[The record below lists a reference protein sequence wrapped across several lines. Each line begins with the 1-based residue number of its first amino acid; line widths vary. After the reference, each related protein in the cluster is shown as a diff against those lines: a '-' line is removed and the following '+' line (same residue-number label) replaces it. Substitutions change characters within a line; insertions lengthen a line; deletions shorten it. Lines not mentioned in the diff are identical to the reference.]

1 MPNSANIVNT
11 EHTRD
16 SINGQFPAPCL
27 MTASTAG
34 LSTVRALS
42 YLTNK
47 VKYPDHVFINAAKI
61 YQNSH
66 RRKPPDRIVVK
77 YGSSLEHSSMDFHD
91 EKSQRWSYELAFSAL
106 KYQDLLENIMVDSGF
121 YHSLPLPDELTS
133 LVVVMLYDFQD
144 RKFLPRYAYPDEEI
158 NEEVREVEKLLYSY
172 KTKLAASLARNRIK
186 YAAASIEYILPDNV
200 RKQEE
205 RASLLPLY
213 AWINTVRTSLT
224 DVFNTL
230 KRRGFIEVKS
240 PSEFDGYNYCMD
252 NQCQNVILFPPHLK
266 EELINMELCIDYN
279 LVLQDKS
286 HSLAVQTV
294 RALLITDSDI
304 IVANPCPGL
313 TLTHLSILTNESIC
327 TIFACGMKSEIKKK
341 ELEIL
346 FSKMDC
352 KNIKLLQEA
361 FTEIDPADKMLQ
373 KAKVILLQ
381 PQCSGSGIND
391 PVSFILNEQGDTTLL
406 QNFSEGSMPTNKLH
420 DLANQQLLELNHAM
434 KFGKVQGIVYSTS
447 SIYEEENDHVV
458 NKALELSKGNI
469 KGQPYRLGLPVVP
482 LQSSSDILPV
492 AETFVRIEPSETT
505 NGCFLA
511 ILSRER
517 DPAEI
522 VTAKDVLARAASKG
536 ILDGIGSPS
545 KRGEKK
551 RKGKGN
557 VSKAATKPGSATQPS
572 IAEFLN
578 RETESFTYNALSKQ
592 DPAIVLNPMAG
603 IHFKKPSKP
612 VPAAMRNTSSF
623 NVPRTSLRQTT
634 AVKLRAEDKMT
645 VLRPMQILLPPVSMP
660 AYSQPTVAKLRSP
673 IHCYQRW
680 YPGSRSNS
688 QKTPT
693 PTMSIVGKSKETV
706 PMNVLK
712 HPNPWH

>member
-352 KNIKLLQEA
+352 KN
-361 FTEIDPADKMLQ
+361 
-373 KAKVILLQ
+373 
-381 PQCSGSGIND
+381 
-391 PVSFILNEQGDTTLL
+391 TTLL